1 MVNLDWVHPE
11 FTPGRDYALKL
22 TGRLI
27 PAFAILFVIACGG
40 GSHSALLANPPASA
54 PEVQTETVPALTD
67 QAPTPAPA
75 PAVVAQPLP
84 LPWAPAP
91 AVKDR
96 AAPAPPVSALAAVVV
111 DEASNTVLFDKDA
124 HLALA
129 PASVTKIATLILAL
143 EHGDLDQWVV
153 TDVDSASMRGS
164 TVMGLE
170 PGDGFPLRD
179 LLYGLMLPSGNDA
192 ALAIARAVAGS
203 DAAFVAQM
211 NGLLA
216 RFGLTDSH
224 FSNPHGL
231 GGNDHN
237 ASAYDLAELARYGM
251 SLPGFREISTAPF
264 WTARGTRNIPLANI
278 NTFLYGY
285 RGADGVKT
293 GYTRRAGP
301 TMVASATRDG
311 HRLYAVILNSPDRN
325 GDASKLL
332 TWAFT
337 NFNWAP

>member
-1 MVNLDWVHPE
+1 MKLP
-11 FTPGRDYALKL
+11 FRLFIALL
-22 TGRLI
+22 L
-27 PAFAILFVIACGG
+27 PVAIACGG
-40 GSHSALLANPPASA
+40 SRHSALLAGPPASA
-54 PEVQTETVPALTD
+54 PEAQTEAPAAVTD
-67 QAPTPAPA
+67 QAPAPA
-75 PAVVAQPLP
+75 PAPVVAAEPLP
-84 LPWAPAP
+84 RPWAPAP
-91 AVKDR
+91 ALKDR
-96 AAPAPPVSALAAVVV
+96 AAPAPPVSAFAAVVV

-192 ALAIARAVAGS
+192 ALAIGRTVAGS
-203 DAAFVAQM
+203 DPAFVAQM

-231 GGNDHN
+231 GGPDHN

-264 WTARGTRNIPLANI
+264 WTARGTRNIPLSNI

-311 HRLYAVILNSPDRN
+311 HRLFAVVLNAPDRN
-325 GDASKLL
+325 NDAGKLL

-337 NFNWAP
+337 NFSWAP